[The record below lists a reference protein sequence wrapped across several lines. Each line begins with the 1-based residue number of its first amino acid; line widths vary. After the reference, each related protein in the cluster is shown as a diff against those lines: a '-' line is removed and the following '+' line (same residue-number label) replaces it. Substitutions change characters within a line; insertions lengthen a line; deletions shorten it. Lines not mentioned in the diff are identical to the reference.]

1 MRPLLPKWF
10 TPRVPAGGP
19 VAAQAPMIDLFARPA
34 PAPDDTPPALEEVA
48 GADDYVVTATSP
60 LRRLVVPDP
69 LRLIDNRLHLHLG
82 GRLVCPLR
90 HGDPAGLQAGWSAP
104 ALYVGCDRLLWLSL
118 AHADGH
124 HTDWFLTEAGTY
136 MADTVAGLPA
146 AIRDGLV
153 RHVQDLLATPH
164 GPARDHALE
173 AYGRMHPHTR
183 REIELWIAAD
193 AGAAGGGTLPA
204 TALSSLPP
212 QPGALRPG
220 IRLDSTDLSRRAVG
234 MTGAWSLGGAWSR
247 ADGHQALLS
256 GQRASITLPLPGR
269 PAHARLSL
277 DVTGLAAPRRLTVSV
292 DGWTVGT
299 SRIGPEHKQGVRLD
313 YWIPAEALEARTL
326 EPGMPGAGK
335 VTVGLDTA
343 PATLQPAPA
352 MLLTRVALDLGPALP
367 EVAGHGDAA
376 ALMARFESLGEDCE
390 FGFVQRQYGI
400 EPLGLF
406 RFAGAGHMRNL
417 LRLIETDLDGLG
429 EPGSLSAR
437 LLNAVLYRTP
447 EPPLVIPEFFM
458 TDERLGF
465 IFHTFR
471 GPDQETEAEAIA
483 ANEQKLRYLKRKFIE
498 DLEDGEKIWLLKDGS
513 RGDINEAFAFL
524 DVLQRKGPNRL
535 FWVTRVVEG
544 RPSGS
549 VEWIAPNLL
558 RGYSG
563 GSHHDAQVFDAGLW
577 LRLCQNARRAFAE
590 RDASRTA

>member
-10 TPRVPAGGP
+10 TPRVPIEST
-19 VAAQAPMIDLFARPA
+19 VAAHAPMIDLFARPPSA
-34 PAPDDTPPALEEVA
+34 PGDTARPAPGGAASADALVVVAVVPP
-48 GADDYVVTATSP
+48 
-60 LRRLVVPDP
+60 RRLVVPDP
-69 LRLIDNRLHLHLG
+69 LRLIDNRMHLYLG
-82 GRLVCPLR
+82 DRLVCPLR
-90 HGDPAGLQAGWSAP
+90 HGDPSGLQAGWSAP

-118 AHADGH
+118 VHADGH
-124 HTDWFLTEAGTY
+124 RADWFLTDAGTY
-136 MADTVAGLPA
+136 VADTVSGLPVA
-146 AIRDGLV
+146 TRDGLV
-153 RHVQDLLATPH
+153 RHVQDLLAIPH
-164 GPARDHALE
+164 GPARDHALD
-173 AYGRMHPHTR
+173 AYGRMHPRTR

-193 AGAAGGGTLPA
+193 AGAAGGGMALPA
-204 TALSSLPP
+204 ALSGLPP
-212 QPGALRPG
+212 QPGALLPG
-220 IRLDSTDLSRRAVG
+220 ALLPGVRLDSDDLSGRAAG
-234 MTGAWSLGGAWSR
+234 LGGAWSQV
-247 ADGHQALLS
+247 DGHPALLA

-277 DVTGLAAPRRLTVSV
+277 DVTGLAVPRRLTVSV

-299 SRIGPEHKQGVRLD
+299 SRIGPEHRQGVRLD
-313 YWIPAEALEARTL
+313 YWIPAQALQTEALQGEAL
-326 EPGMPGAGK
+326 QAGE

-343 PATLQPAPA
+343 PATLEPAAA

-367 EVAGHGDAA
+367 EVVVDEGDG

-390 FGFVQRQYGI
+390 FGFVQRRFGI

-437 LLNAVLYRTP
+437 LVNAVLYRTP

-458 TDERLGF
+458 TEARLGF

-471 GPDQETEAEAIA
+471 GPEQETEAEAIA

-498 DLEDGEKIWLLKDGS
+498 DLEDGEKIWLLKDGC
-513 RGDINEAFAFL
+513 RGDNNEAFAFL
-524 DVLQRKGPNRL
+524 DALQRKGPNRL

-577 LRLCQNARRAFAE
+577 LRLCRNARRAFAE